1 MNVRSITPFKERLL
15 TQRASL
21 QEQLKTLRGGDIGRV
36 EASANHFASHEDS
49 TAQTNTA
56 RELEFALDAR
66 ETEELDQIEAA
77 LRRIEDGSYGQCA
90 DCGVEIP
97 SARLDVA
104 PEASRCIA
112 CQEKVE

>member
-1 MNVRSITPFKERLL
+1 MTTRSINPFKDRLL
-15 TQRASL
+15 TQKAGL
-21 QEQLKTLRGGDIGRV
+21 QEQLKTLRGGDVGRA
-36 EASANHFASHEDS
+36 EASAEHFGGHPDS

-66 ETEELDQIEAA
+66 ENEELNQVEAA
-77 LRRIEDGSYGQCA
+77 LRRIEDGSYGQCT

-97 SARLDVA
+97 SARLHAA